1 MLENEGRDQEEI
13 LGGRFGGSGG
23 VPKIYAEPLGE
34 EPALIYLLKIGGS

>member
-1 MLENEGRDQEEI
+1 MKGEI
-13 LGGRFGGSGG
+13 KRKFLGGRLGGSGG